1 MSASESPKIDH
12 WQLYYKF
19 LFKVD
24 QLALS
29 QSFVVSSTASCIFPS
44 SLKKSNQKIV
54 IEIFIT

>member
-1 MSASESPKIDH
+1 MACLRLNPHK
-12 WQLYYKF
+12 LYYKS

-54 IEIFIT
+54 VEIFIT